1 MSSLNPAVISSSGAG
16 AGAAAAAAATDPNA
30 VPIVSPQLV
39 ASNLPN
45 AAAISSSSS
54 SGVGAG
60 GNVQSPAPPPPSS
73 TSNIAAPAFQVAP
86 QNPPP
91 PAANPQPA
99 ANPPPIGNA
108 PPSPAAAAAPSEL
121 LTNIIILRDTGRD
134 HGPDFALDNDKID
147 LDTKTTGIDNNNSIT
162 EVLNKLAFLCNTTRD
177 GTKINGK
184 HSISKE
190 TYGAHDPDTGK
201 YTNAGN
207 GPEGNTL
214 FGSAPDAPLFDLNTM
229 TAAAAAAPD
238 AVIPQGL
245 LKRTDGTSEIYDA
258 ADPIPVGSP
267 ELINGVMRDCITQ
280 MVNILEN
287 TREVFGP
294 KGWTALFKNV
304 VGGSGDVKKRTR
316 RRHRQGYSS
325 KKY

>member
-1 MSSLNPAVISSSGAG
+1 MSSAATVLAG
-16 AGAAAAAAATDPNA
+16 AATDPNA
-30 VPIVSPQLV
+30 GGGAGGGAAAVPIVSPSPLAAV
-39 ASNLPN
+39 PN
-45 AAAISSSSS
+45 AA
-54 SGVGAG
+54 
-60 GNVQSPAPPPPSS
+60 
-73 TSNIAAPAFQVAP
+73 QVDL

-91 PAANPQPA
+91 SPAANP
-99 ANPPPIGNA
+99 
-108 PPSPAAAAAPSEL
+108 PPSPAAAAAAAAPAPSEP

-134 HGPDFALDNDKID
+134 HGPDFALDNDKIP
-147 LDTKTTGIDNNNSIT
+147 LDPTTTGIDNNNSIT
-162 EVLNKLAFLCNTTRD
+162 EVLNKLAFLCNITRD
-177 GTKINGK
+177 GSKINGK

-190 TYGAHDPDTGK
+190 TYGAHDPATGK

-207 GPEGNTL
+207 GAAENTL
-214 FGSAPDAPLFDLNTM
+214 FGSAPDAPLFDLKTM
-229 TAAAAAAPD
+229 TAAVDDAAAF
-238 AVIPQGL
+238 IPQGL

-258 ADPIPVGSP
+258 AEPIAVGTP